1 MCSEARQISLHNFYQ
16 NTPDYR
22 YLALHKQWLLWYYYI
37 QYRHRFQHGLLRAA
51 PFGEKGISMAAI
63 RILMAEDN
71 DLVALTLEE
80 QLKGLGYDV
89 IGVARTGAEAID
101 LASRLS
107 PDLIIMDIRMPE
119 VEGTEAAARINQQ
132 RPVPILMLTAYTD
145 RDTIRKAEAAGALGY
160 LVKPVNEAELPP
172 AINIALARFKD
183 LQSLRSQVVE
193 LEDSLEAR
201 KLVERAK
208 GILMQRLGLSERDAY
223 ERLRQRARDK
233 RAKMKDIAQA
243 IIEAEELLG
252 P

>member
-1 MCSEARQISLHNFYQ
+1 MTGIVMGFNM
-16 NTPDYR
+16 
-22 YLALHKQWLLWYYYI
+22 ALYGP
-37 QYRHRFQHGLLRAA
+37 RHL
-51 PFGEKGISMAAI
+51 GEKGISMSAI

-145 RDTIRKAEAAGALGY
+145 RDTIR
-160 LVKPVNEAELPP
+160 
-172 AINIALARFKD
+172 
-183 LQSLRSQVVE
+183 
-193 LEDSLEAR
+193 
-201 KLVERAK
+201 
-208 GILMQRLGLSERDAY
+208 
-223 ERLRQRARDK
+223 RLRLPAH
-233 RAKMKDIAQA
+233 
-243 IIEAEELLG
+243 
-252 P
+252 